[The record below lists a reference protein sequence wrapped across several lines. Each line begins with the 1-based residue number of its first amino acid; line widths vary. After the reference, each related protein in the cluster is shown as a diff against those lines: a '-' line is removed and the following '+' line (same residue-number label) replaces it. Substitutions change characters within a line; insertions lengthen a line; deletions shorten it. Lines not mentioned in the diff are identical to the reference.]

1 MVDNNGKKVTLEANN
16 LENNK
21 SSISIHNLNEDKLN
35 GVLDLGGIPYPSIA
49 IVKLSIIRH

>member
-35 GVLDLGGIPYPSIA
+35 GVLDLAYPNIA
-49 IVKLSIIRH
+49 IAKLSTIRH